1 VIATLLRLGII
12 GKDDWDVGLQQA
24 LEVTCDLLDVD
35 RASYWSFRDDPSVI
49 VCDLGYARSKKL
61 LERGMVI
68 HEANCPGYFAKIR
81 TVQVLAVEDAR
92 AEPEIRALGAYLN
105 THEIRALLDVPV
117 FSQGRLAG
125 ILCHENAAGARR
137 WSGRDCELALTMSHT
152 LSRLLEIRAR
162 NVAEASERR
171 SAFLAQASAALAQTL
186 DLAHANQLAV
196 RRALPVLGDMARLIG
211 FDGQHTWRLA
221 AAHAEGERQGLLDQF
236 CASVDVGPDSPGIGM
251 QALR

>member
-1 VIATLLRLGII
+1 IIKTAERRRPRGVAGAMISSGAAEPAAPRAIARRAAVARAAADIMNLAVTGEHSDAVIATLLRLGII

-125 ILCHENAAGARR
+125 ILC
-137 WSGRDCELALTMSHT
+137 
-152 LSRLLEIRAR
+152 
-162 NVAEASERR
+162 
-171 SAFLAQASAALAQTL
+171 
-186 DLAHANQLAV
+186 
-196 RRALPVLGDMARLIG
+196 
-211 FDGQHTWRLA
+211 
-221 AAHAEGERQGLLDQF
+221 
-236 CASVDVGPDSPGIGM
+236 
-251 QALR
+251 